1 VTNFVTNDWLR
12 VSIEY
17 GQRLHSIV
25 EAGWRVM
32 GMGYRKSHNMSYV
45 EADLQQAISDY
56 DSRYQVK
63 GMISTVN
70 CQRACLFALTN

>member
-1 VTNFVTNDWLR
+1 MTDFVTNDWLR

-32 GMGYRKSHNMSYV
+32 GMGYRKSHGLSYE
-45 EADLQQAISDY
+45 EAALQLAIADY
-56 DSRYQVK
+56 DSRYQV
-63 GMISTVN
+63 GGP
-70 CQRACLFALTN
+70 